1 MPNSPSYQ
9 ELQSESFKLS
19 TQEVATLSRYSTVT
33 GVLVCAQAVF
43 IPELGIAGSALAG
56 VIGIAPLAYKF
67 FCAEENAKGFTTLIS
82 TLILSPLL
90 GLVIDLL
97 MRLLKL
103 NLI

>member
-9 ELQSESFKLS
+9 ELQSESYQLS
-19 TQEVATLSRYSTVT
+19 TQEEATLRRYSTAT

-43 IPELGIAGSALAG
+43 IPELGIAGAALAG
-56 VIGIAPLAYKF
+56 IIGMARLAYKF
-67 FCAEENAKGFTTLIS
+67 FCADDNAKGFCILVA
-82 TLILSPLL
+82 TLILSPAL